1 MRPLAGMHLTPN
13 ELTAP
18 AKLQFEIGLSRTYI
32 SLGSWEF
39 SPTSLRNSASRER
52 SASTPRRASSRRGG
66 SLHRGSVRRRP
77 RNPSGR
83 ITVPML
89 VLAGSDDPVVPLAQA
104 EAMVAAMQAAGAVV
118 EHHVYEGEG
127 HGFRRLVNVIDE
139 LERTTAFCE
148 RVVRC

>member
-1 MRPLAGMHLTPN
+1 M
-13 ELTAP
+13 
-18 AKLQFEIGLSRTYI
+18 
-32 SLGSWEF
+32 
-39 SPTSLRNSASRER
+39 
-52 SASTPRRASSRRGG
+52 
-66 SLHRGSVRRRP
+66 
-77 RNPSGR
+77 
-83 ITVPML
+83 PML

-148 RVVRC
+148 RVVRNWRRRRADLVLPTCVGFVIVPPCESGKSSGSACR